1 MPLLPGIQIGALP
14 VMGGL
19 AMLVTVPENLIII
32 QTAPDVS
39 EPLILIL
46 AWIHPKGSQFIWLTK
61 SESVR
66 KPISVYRT

>member
-1 MPLLPGIQIGALP
+1 MPLLPGIQIAALP

-32 QTAPDVS
+32 QTSQDVC

-46 AWIHPKGSQFIWLTK
+46 AWIHPKDSQYIWLTR
-61 SESVR
+61 SGYVQ